1 MAVLG
6 FSSSPIRGG
15 NVDRMVQAVLKNAGE
30 STQFFNLTELTFGPC
45 RACAHLCAKDNR
57 CKLDDDLKHL
67 YAGITSSEAI
77 ILGTPIYH
85 GNMNGFMTLFLE
97 RLWAFRHLKFPLKGK
112 PFAVVSSGG
121 GLNPPEKAIEA
132 VKLRMTAYRATF
144 IGSVWF
150 DSSILPCFNCGYG
163 LTCKVGRL
171 FDVYGEAG
179 QKSMKITKEFFKCW
193 EDSPEVVS
201 RIDELGYK
209 IKSFLCQI
217 P

>member
-1 MAVLG
+1 
-6 FSSSPIRGG
+6 
-15 NVDRMVQAVLKNAGE
+15 
-30 STQFFNLTELTFGPC
+30 
-45 RACAHLCAKDNR
+45 
-57 CKLDDDLKHL
+57 
-67 YAGITSSEAI
+67 
-77 ILGTPIYH
+77 
-85 GNMNGFMTLFLE
+85 
-97 RLWAFRHLKFPLKGK
+97 
-112 PFAVVSSGG
+112 
-121 GLNPPEKAIEA
+121 
-132 VKLRMTAYRATF
+132 MTACRATF

>member
-1 MAVLG
+1 LAALG
-6 FSSSPIRGG
+6 FSSSPIIGG
-15 NVDRMVQAVLKNAGE
+15 NVDRMVQAVLDRTGE
-30 STQFFNLTELTFGPC
+30 ATQFFNLTELTFSPC
-45 RACAHLCAKDNR
+45 KACAHLCAKDNR

-67 YAGITSSEAI
+67 YDRIASSDAI

-112 PFAVVSSGG
+112 PFAVVTSGA

-144 IGSVWF
+144 IGSVCF
-150 DSSILPCFNCGYG
+150 DSTILPCFNCGHG
-163 LTCKVGRL
+163 LNCKVGRL

-179 QKSMKITKEFFKCW
+179 QESMKITKEFFKRW
-193 EDSPEVVS
+193 EDSPTVVS

-209 IKSFLCQI
+209 IASFLND
-217 P
+217 